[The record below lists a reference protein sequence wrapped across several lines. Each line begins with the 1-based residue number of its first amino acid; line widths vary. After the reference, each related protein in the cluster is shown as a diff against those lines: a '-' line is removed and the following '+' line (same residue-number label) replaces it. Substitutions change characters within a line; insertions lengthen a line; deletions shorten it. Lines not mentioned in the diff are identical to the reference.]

1 MEVIRAKRAGAC
13 YGVQRALDMADEVI
27 ADGGRA
33 YTLGPLI
40 HNPQVV
46 ADLAARGAEAV
57 DSVEEIRWEGAAAAG
72 APADGV
78 VPTNANAPSVVI
90 RSHGVTP
97 QVLAAVEDRGFS
109 VVDATCPHVS
119 RAQHAA
125 AELAAEGC
133 RVIVVGEA
141 GHPEVEGLTAW
152 AEEAGGKVDV
162 VAAPEEIPEGL
173 YDPVGVVAQ
182 TTQRRENLEAVVA
195 ALREAGLEPMVKNTI
210 CFGHAPAPG
219 GRGRSGARPVD
230 AMVVIGG
237 RNSSNTTR
245 LADVCAAHLPA
256 HLPHR
261 IGRRAGSGLP
271 SPVAAR
277 VGVTAGASTPEEPD
291 RRRREAFLRRRCSHG
306 DLSRKRHRARG
317 LLCTLASPATRRVSR
332 RLPAARRLRRAAR
345 GAGGAYRDRRGA
357 GEPGR

>member
-57 DSVEEIRWEGAAAAG
+57 SSVEEIRWEGAAEAS
-72 APADGV
+72 APAEGAACSAEDV
-78 VPTNANAPSVVI
+78 PSVVI

-195 ALREAGLEPMVKNTI
+195 ALREAGLEPIVKNTI
-210 CFGHAPAPG
+210 CSATRQRQEAAADLA
-219 GRGRSGARPVD
+219 SAVD

-245 LADVCAAHLPA
+245 LAEVCALTCPRTFHIESADELDPTA
-256 HLPHR
+256 F
-261 IGRRAGSGLP
+261 AGCR
-271 SPVAAR
+271 R
-277 VGVTAGASTPEEPD
+277 VGVTAGASTPENQIAAV
-291 RRRREAFLRRRCSHG
+291 EAFLR
-306 DLSRKRHRARG
+306 
-317 LLCTLASPATRRVSR
+317 TL
-332 RLPAARRLRRAAR
+332 
-345 GAGGAYRDRRGA
+345 
-357 GEPGR
+357 

>member
-57 DSVEEIRWEGAAAAG
+57 DSVEEIRWEGAAEAS
-72 APADGV
+72 APAEGAACPAED
-78 VPTNANAPSVVI
+78 VPAVVI

-195 ALREAGLEPMVKNTI
+195 ALREAGLGPIVKNTI
-210 CFGHAPAPG
+210 CSATRQRQEAAADLA
-219 GRGRSGARPVD
+219 SAVD

-245 LADVCAAHLPA
+245 LAEVCALTCPRTFHIESADELDPA
-256 HLPHR
+256 AF
-261 IGRRAGSGLP
+261 AGCR
-271 SPVAAR
+271 R
-277 VGVTAGASTPEEPD
+277 VGVTAGASTPENQIAAV
-291 RRRREAFLRRRCSHG
+291 EAFLR
-306 DLSRKRHRARG
+306 
-317 LLCTLASPATRRVSR
+317 TL
-332 RLPAARRLRRAAR
+332 
-345 GAGGAYRDRRGA
+345 
-357 GEPGR
+357 

>member
-27 ADGGRA
+27 ADGSRA

-57 DSVEEIRWEGAAAAG
+57 GSVEDICWEGAAAGDASAEGSASAAG
-72 APADGV
+72 DVPA
-78 VPTNANAPSVVI
+78 VVI

-162 VAAPEEIPEGL
+162 VAAPEEIPEGP

-195 ALREAGLEPMVKNTI
+195 ALREAGLEPIVKNTI
-210 CFGHAPAPG
+210 CSATRQRQEAAADLA
-219 GRGRSGARPVD
+219 SAVD

-245 LADVCAAHLPA
+245 LAEVCARTCPRTFHIESTDELDPEAFA
-256 HLPHR
+256 DCR
-261 IGRRAGSGLP
+261 
-271 SPVAAR
+271 R
-277 VGVTAGASTPEEPD
+277 VGVTAGASTPENQIAAV
-291 RRRREAFLRRRCSHG
+291 EAFLRA
-306 DLSRKRHRARG
+306 L
-317 LLCTLASPATRRVSR
+317 
-332 RLPAARRLRRAAR
+332 
-345 GAGGAYRDRRGA
+345 
-357 GEPGR
+357 

>member
-27 ADGGRA
+27 ADGSRA

-57 DSVEEIRWEGAAAAG
+57 GSVEDICWEGAAAGDASAEGSASAAG
-72 APADGV
+72 DVPA
-78 VPTNANAPSVVI
+78 VVI

-195 ALREAGLEPMVKNTI
+195 ALREAGLAPIVKNTI
-210 CFGHAPAPG
+210 CSATRQRQEAAADLA
-219 GRGRSGARPVD
+219 SAVD

-245 LADVCAAHLPA
+245 LAEVCALTCPRTFH
-256 HLPHR
+256 
-261 IGRRAGSGLP
+261 IE
-271 SPVAAR
+271 SPDELDPEAFADCRR
-277 VGVTAGASTPEEPD
+277 VGVTAGASTPENQIAAV
-291 RRRREAFLRRRCSHG
+291 EAFLRA
-306 DLSRKRHRARG
+306 L
-317 LLCTLASPATRRVSR
+317 
-332 RLPAARRLRRAAR
+332 
-345 GAGGAYRDRRGA
+345 
-357 GEPGR
+357 

>member
-1 MEVIRAKRAGAC
+1 M
-13 YGVQRALDMADEVI
+13 
-27 ADGGRA
+27 
-33 YTLGPLI
+33 
-40 HNPQVV
+40 
-46 ADLAARGAEAV
+46 
-57 DSVEEIRWEGAAAAG
+57 
-72 APADGV
+72 
-78 VPTNANAPSVVI
+78 VI

-97 QVLAAVEDRGFS
+97 QVLAAVEDRGFT

-141 GHPEVEGLTAW
+141 GHPEVEGLRAW

-195 ALREAGLEPMVKNTI
+195 ALREAGLEPIVKNTI
-210 CFGHAPAPG
+210 CSATRQRQEAAADLA
-219 GRGRSGARPVD
+219 SAVD

-245 LADVCAAHLPA
+245 LAEVCALTCPRTFHIESTDELDPEAFA
-256 HLPHR
+256 DCR
-261 IGRRAGSGLP
+261 
-271 SPVAAR
+271 R
-277 VGVTAGASTPEEPD
+277 VGVTAARAPPRTRSPPWK
-291 RRRREAFLRRRCSHG
+291 RFCARCSHG
-306 DLSRKRHRARG
+306 NLSRKRHRARG
-317 LLCTLASPATRRVSR
+317 LLCLLR
-332 RLPAARRLRRAAR
+332 RLWPDDPRAGR
-345 GAGGAYRDRRGA
+345 GGGRGVGGAGGAYRRRGA
-357 GEPGR
+357 GEPRR

>member
-27 ADGGRA
+27 ADGSRA

-57 DSVEEIRWEGAAAAG
+57 DSVEDICWEGAVAGDASAEGSASAAG
-72 APADGV
+72 DVPA
-78 VPTNANAPSVVI
+78 VVI

-141 GHPEVEGLTAW
+141 GHPEVEGLRAW

-195 ALREAGLEPMVKNTI
+195 ALREAGLEPIVKNTI
-210 CFGHAPAPG
+210 CSATRQRQEAAADLA
-219 GRGRSGARPVD
+219 SAVD

-245 LADVCAAHLPA
+245 LAEVCVLTCPRTFHIESTDELDPEAFADC
-256 HLPHR
+256 R
-261 IGRRAGSGLP
+261 
-271 SPVAAR
+271 R
-277 VGVTAGASTPEEPD
+277 VGVTAGASTPENQIAAV
-291 RRRREAFLRRRCSHG
+291 EAFLRA
-306 DLSRKRHRARG
+306 L
-317 LLCTLASPATRRVSR
+317 
-332 RLPAARRLRRAAR
+332 
-345 GAGGAYRDRRGA
+345 
-357 GEPGR
+357 

>member
-27 ADGGRA
+27 ADGSRA

-57 DSVEEIRWEGAAAAG
+57 GSVEDICWEGAAAGDASAEGSASAAG
-72 APADGV
+72 DVPA
-78 VPTNANAPSVVI
+78 VVI

-97 QVLAAVEDRGFS
+97 QVLAAVEDRGFT
-109 VVDATCPHVS
+109 VVDATCNHVS

-125 AELAAEGC
+125 AELAGEGC

-195 ALREAGLEPMVKNTI
+195 ALRAAGLEPIVKNTI
-210 CFGHAPAPG
+210 CSATRQRQEAAADLA
-219 GRGRSGARPVD
+219 SAVD

-245 LADVCAAHLPA
+245 LAEVCALTCPRTFHIESADELDPA
-256 HLPHR
+256 AF
-261 IGRRAGSGLP
+261 AGCR
-271 SPVAAR
+271 R
-277 VGVTAGASTPEEPD
+277 VGVTAGASTPENQIAAVEK
-291 RRRREAFLRRRCSHG
+291 FLRA
-306 DLSRKRHRARG
+306 L
-317 LLCTLASPATRRVSR
+317 
-332 RLPAARRLRRAAR
+332 
-345 GAGGAYRDRRGA
+345 
-357 GEPGR
+357 

>member
-27 ADGGRA
+27 ADGSRA

-57 DSVEEIRWEGAAAAG
+57 GSVEDICWEGAAAGDASAEGSASAAG
-72 APADGV
+72 DVPA
-78 VPTNANAPSVVI
+78 VVI

-195 ALREAGLEPMVKNTI
+195 ALREAGLEPIVKNTI
-210 CFGHAPAPG
+210 CSATRQRQEAAADLA
-219 GRGRSGARPVD
+219 SAVD

-245 LADVCAAHLPA
+245 LAEVCALTCPRTFHIESFDELNPEAFTDC
-256 HLPHR
+256 R
-261 IGRRAGSGLP
+261 
-271 SPVAAR
+271 R
-277 VGVTAGASTPEEPD
+277 VGVTAGASTPENQIAAVEK
-291 RRRREAFLRRRCSHG
+291 FLRA
-306 DLSRKRHRARG
+306 L
-317 LLCTLASPATRRVSR
+317 
-332 RLPAARRLRRAAR
+332 
-345 GAGGAYRDRRGA
+345 
-357 GEPGR
+357 

>member
-27 ADGGRA
+27 ADGSRA

-57 DSVEEIRWEGAAAAG
+57 GSVEDICWEGAAAGDASAEGSASAAG
-72 APADGV
+72 DVPA
-78 VPTNANAPSVVI
+78 VVI

-195 ALREAGLEPMVKNTI
+195 ALRAAGLEPIVKNTI
-210 CFGHAPAPG
+210 CSATRQRQEAAADLA
-219 GRGRSGARPVD
+219 SAVD

-245 LADVCAAHLPA
+245 LAEVCALTCPRTFHIESADELDPA
-256 HLPHR
+256 AF
-261 IGRRAGSGLP
+261 AGCR
-271 SPVAAR
+271 R
-277 VGVTAGASTPEEPD
+277 VGVTAGASTPENQIAAVEK
-291 RRRREAFLRRRCSHG
+291 FLRA
-306 DLSRKRHRARG
+306 L
-317 LLCTLASPATRRVSR
+317 
-332 RLPAARRLRRAAR
+332 
-345 GAGGAYRDRRGA
+345 
-357 GEPGR
+357 

>member
-57 DSVEEIRWEGAAAAG
+57 SSVEEIRWEGAAAAG

-78 VPTNANAPSVVI
+78 VLTNANAPSVVI

-109 VVDATCPHVS
+109 VVNATCPHVS

-195 ALREAGLEPMVKNTI
+195 ALREAGLAPIVKNTI
-210 CFGHAPAPG
+210 CSATRQRQEAAADLA
-219 GRGRSGARPVD
+219 SAVD

-245 LADVCAAHLPA
+245 LAEVCALTCPRTFHIESADELDPA
-256 HLPHR
+256 AF
-261 IGRRAGSGLP
+261 AGCR
-271 SPVAAR
+271 R
-277 VGVTAGASTPEEPD
+277 VGVTAGASTPENQIAAV
-291 RRRREAFLRRRCSHG
+291 EAFLR
-306 DLSRKRHRARG
+306 
-317 LLCTLASPATRRVSR
+317 TL
-332 RLPAARRLRRAAR
+332 
-345 GAGGAYRDRRGA
+345 
-357 GEPGR
+357 

>member
-27 ADGGRA
+27 ADGSRA

-57 DSVEEIRWEGAAAAG
+57 GSVEDICWEGAAAGDASAEGSASAAG
-72 APADGV
+72 DVPA
-78 VPTNANAPSVVI
+78 VVI

-97 QVLAAVEDRGFS
+97 QVLAAVEDRGFT

-125 AELAAEGC
+125 AELAGEGC

-195 ALREAGLEPMVKNTI
+195 ALRAAGLEPIVKNTI
-210 CFGHAPAPG
+210 CSATRQRQEAAADLA
-219 GRGRSGARPVD
+219 SAVD

-245 LADVCAAHLPA
+245 LAEVCALTCPRTFHIESADELDPA
-256 HLPHR
+256 AF
-261 IGRRAGSGLP
+261 AGCR
-271 SPVAAR
+271 R
-277 VGVTAGASTPEEPD
+277 VGVTAGASTPENQIAAV
-291 RRRREAFLRRRCSHG
+291 EAFLR
-306 DLSRKRHRARG
+306 
-317 LLCTLASPATRRVSR
+317 TL
-332 RLPAARRLRRAAR
+332 
-345 GAGGAYRDRRGA
+345 
-357 GEPGR
+357 

>member
-27 ADGGRA
+27 ADGSRA

-57 DSVEEIRWEGAAAAG
+57 GSVEDICWEGAAAGDASAEGSASAAG
-72 APADGV
+72 DVPA
-78 VPTNANAPSVVI
+78 VVI

-97 QVLAAVEDRGFS
+97 QVLAAVEDRGFT

-125 AELAAEGC
+125 AELAGEGC

-195 ALREAGLEPMVKNTI
+195 ALRAAGLEPIVKNTI
-210 CFGHAPAPG
+210 CSATRQRQEAAADLA
-219 GRGRSGARPVD
+219 SAVD

-245 LADVCAAHLPA
+245 LAEVCALTCPRTFHIESADELDPA
-256 HLPHR
+256 AF
-261 IGRRAGSGLP
+261 AGCR
-271 SPVAAR
+271 R
-277 VGVTAGASTPEEPD
+277 VGVTAGASTPENQIAAVEK
-291 RRRREAFLRRRCSHG
+291 FLR
-306 DLSRKRHRARG
+306 AQ
-317 LLCTLASPATRRVSR
+317 
-332 RLPAARRLRRAAR
+332 
-345 GAGGAYRDRRGA
+345 
-357 GEPGR
+357 

>member
-27 ADGGRA
+27 ADGSRA

-57 DSVEEIRWEGAAAAG
+57 DSVEEIRWERAADADAPAEGAATAAG
-72 APADGV
+72 DAPA
-78 VPTNANAPSVVI
+78 VVI

-97 QVLAAVEDRGFS
+97 QVLAAVEDRGFT

-125 AELAAEGC
+125 AELAGEGC

-195 ALREAGLEPMVKNTI
+195 ALRAAGLEPIVKNTI
-210 CFGHAPAPG
+210 CSATRQRQEAAADLA
-219 GRGRSGARPVD
+219 SAVD

-245 LADVCAAHLPA
+245 LAEVCALTCPRTFHIESADELDPA
-256 HLPHR
+256 AF
-261 IGRRAGSGLP
+261 AGCR
-271 SPVAAR
+271 R
-277 VGVTAGASTPEEPD
+277 VGVTAGASTPENQIAAVEK
-291 RRRREAFLRRRCSHG
+291 FLRA
-306 DLSRKRHRARG
+306 L
-317 LLCTLASPATRRVSR
+317 
-332 RLPAARRLRRAAR
+332 
-345 GAGGAYRDRRGA
+345 
-357 GEPGR
+357 

>member
-1 MEVIRAKRAGAC
+1 MVRRPS
-13 YGVQRALDMADEVI
+13 
-27 ADGGRA
+27 
-33 YTLGPLI
+33 TLGAAVV
-40 HNPQVV
+40 PQRRRSV
-46 ADLAARGAEAV
+46 AGLAARGAEAV

-72 APADGV
+72 APPDGV

-97 QVLAAVEDRGFS
+97 PRCWPPWKTAGLS

-162 VAAPEEIPEGL
+162 VAAPEETPEGL

-182 TTQRRENLEAVVA
+182 TTPGAENLEAVVA
-195 ALREAGLEPMVKNTI
+195 ALREAGLEPIVKNTI
-210 CFGHAPAPG
+210 CSATRQRQEAAADLA
-219 GRGRSGARPVD
+219 SAVD

-245 LADVCAAHLPA
+245 LAEVCALTCPRTFHIESADELDPA
-256 HLPHR
+256 AF
-261 IGRRAGSGLP
+261 AGCR
-271 SPVAAR
+271 R
-277 VGVTAGASTPEEPD
+277 VGVTAGASTPENQIAAV
-291 RRRREAFLRRRCSHG
+291 EAFLR
-306 DLSRKRHRARG
+306 
-317 LLCTLASPATRRVSR
+317 TL
-332 RLPAARRLRRAAR
+332 
-345 GAGGAYRDRRGA
+345 
-357 GEPGR
+357 

>member
-57 DSVEEIRWEGAAAAG
+57 DSVEEIRWEGAAEAS
-72 APADGV
+72 APAEGAACPAED
-78 VPTNANAPSVVI
+78 VPAVVI

-195 ALREAGLEPMVKNTI
+195 ALREAGLAPIVKNTI
-210 CFGHAPAPG
+210 CSATRQRQEAAADLA
-219 GRGRSGARPVD
+219 SAVD

-245 LADVCAAHLPA
+245 LAEVCALTCPRTFHIESADELDPA
-256 HLPHR
+256 AFVGCR
-261 IGRRAGSGLP
+261 
-271 SPVAAR
+271 R
-277 VGVTAGASTPEEPD
+277 VGVTAGASTPENQIAAV
-291 RRRREAFLRRRCSHG
+291 EAFLR
-306 DLSRKRHRARG
+306 
-317 LLCTLASPATRRVSR
+317 TL
-332 RLPAARRLRRAAR
+332 
-345 GAGGAYRDRRGA
+345 
-357 GEPGR
+357 